1 MCKCKYCKKL
11 QVESKF
17 DVREV
22 GISECGYESIA
33 IGVKYGKFY
42 IVGKGEDYAYVS
54 IKYCPFCG
62 SKLELKK

>member
-1 MCKCKYCKKL
+1 MCKYCKQL

-17 DVREV
+17 NSKEFN
-22 GISECGYESIA
+22 ISNGDYISVA
-33 IGVKYGKFY
+33 IGVKSGQFY
-42 IVGKGEDYAYVS
+42 IVGKGESRTYVN